1 MNAQILQ
8 EFYEKR
14 GISNQ
19 ETAKAI
25 EAVLALESMLNLR
38 GMSLED
44 APLETIKVYVE
55 ELAEKGESEAAGMLA
70 LSRYFYLANRQQI
83 YLYLASVVGGIGVID
98 SIRERMA
105 EKAGKQKANEVFGGL
120 SEPPLGTPG
129 NKRPEYIR
137 ALMRRAEKSF
147 CENSIAK
154 IFAGNN
160 HGIPES
166 SMEGERAAY
175 KSAVSLDE
183 YLEQRHARKVAELQ
197 EFCDTGKVWF
207 EQIITQDVVDYVAS
221 NQEILSAVREGSTL
235 YVTKIPYDIVNFLK
249 EKEAVMKRYYAC
261 HCPFVR
267 ESILSDGD
275 KVSRNWCYCSGGFAK
290 FPFEQVLER
299 ELEVKLLKSA
309 IDGDDICRFAIDIGD
324 DYK

>member
-1 MNAQILQ
+1 MNEQIFQ

-14 GISNQ
+14 GISKQNADK
-19 ETAKAI
+19 AK
-25 EAVLALESMLNLR
+25 EAVLALECRLNLR

-44 APLETIKVYVE
+44 APFEAIKSYVE
-55 ELAEKGESEAAGMLA
+55 ELAEKGESEALGMLA
-70 LSRYFYLANRQQI
+70 LSRYFYLINRQQI

-98 SIRERMA
+98 SIRERMI
-105 EKAGKQKANEVFGGL
+105 KQAGKQKADEVFGGL

-129 NKRPEYIR
+129 DKRPGYIR
-137 ALMRRAEKSF
+137 ELMQRAEKSF
-147 CENSIAK
+147 GENSIAR

-166 SMEGERAAY
+166 SMEGEREAYNSAA
-175 KSAVSLDE
+175 SIDE
-183 YLEQRHARKVAELQ
+183 YLEKRHARKVAELQ

-235 YVTKIPYDIVNFLK
+235 FVTKIPYDIVNFLK
-249 EKEAVMKRYYAC
+249 EKDAVMKRYYAC
-261 HCPFVR
+261 HCPYVR
-267 ESILSDGD
+267 ESILSDD
-275 KVSRNWCYCSGGFAK
+275 EKVSRNWCYCSGGFAK
-290 FPFEQVLER
+290 FPFEQVLGR
-299 ELEVKLLKSA
+299 ELEVKLLRSA
-309 IDGDDICRFAIDIGD
+309 IDGDDVCRFAIDIGD